1 MSDTSVQ
8 GPVHT
13 RPEEFENEGLSLKT
27 QLMISLH
34 TNHIRIQQSP
44 VTRSGKSY
52 DCRDVIVSKNS
63 TDVQNVFHP
72 RGSYKQAFSY
82 SSGLKSVFFE
92 RFRFRDGL
100 VCKNKKKLQK

>member
-34 TNHIRIQQSP
+34 TNHIKIQQSP

-52 DCRDVIVSKNS
+52 DCRDVIVLKTPCSKW
-63 TDVQNVFHP
+63 
-72 RGSYKQAFSY
+72 SYKQAFSY
-82 SSGLKSVFFE
+82 SSGVKSVFE

-100 VCKNKKKLQK
+100 VWTVAKL